1 MPAPN
6 FILTTRRRD
15 RILLALLGVALCA
28 LALLS
33 LWLGSEPL
41 ALSDI
46 AHIFFQPEQAD
57 TVLKQILWDFRLP
70 RILTAILAGAALS
83 SAGLLMQTL
92 FRNPL
97 ADPFVLGVNSGASL
111 GVALLLLLFIP
122 LKIEWGAASLWG
134 NSSTLVAACL
144 GAGLS
149 LSLILF
155 LARRVDVLTL
165 LVLGL
170 MLSYAI
176 GATVSIVLFFSQIEP
191 LQSFIAWSFG
201 DFSRVHWQQLIL
213 LGPILISGLLLS
225 ASMVKALDGLQQGDA
240 FAISLGVAVQR
251 TRLLALLAASLMA
264 GSVTAFCGP
273 IGFIGVAAPH
283 LCRACFRSQQHR
295 YLLPASILM
304 GSLLALAADL
314 VAQAPGLDL
323 VLPLNALTALVGAPI
338 IISALLRQNRLAYAL
353 R

>member
-1 MPAPN
+1 MAAPD
-6 FILTTRRRD
+6 FILSAGRRD
-15 RILLALLGVALCA
+15 RIHLLLLGVSLVT

-33 LWLGSEPL
+33 LCLGSAPL

-46 AHIFFQPEQAD
+46 AQVIFQAEHAD
-57 TVLKQILWDFRLP
+57 PVLKQILWDFRLP

-83 SAGLLMQTL
+83 TAGLLMQTL

-111 GVALLLLLFIP
+111 GVALMLLLFIP
-122 LKIEWGAASLWG
+122 LQIKLGTTSLFG
-134 NSSTLVAACL
+134 QSSTLVAACL
-144 GAGLS
+144 GAGIS
-149 LSLILF
+149 LSFMLV
-155 LARRVDVLTL
+155 LANRVDVLTL

-213 LGPILISGLLLS
+213 LAPILICGLLLS
-225 ASMVKALDGLQQGDA
+225 ASIAKALDGLQQGDA
-240 FAISLGVAVQR
+240 FAMSLGVPVKR
-251 TRLLALLAASLMA
+251 IRLIALLVASLMA

-273 IGFIGVAAPH
+273 IGFLGVAAPH

-295 YLLPASILM
+295 NLLPSSILM

-314 VAQAPGLDL
+314 AAQAPGFDC

-338 IISALLRQNRLAYAL
+338 IISALLRQNKL
-353 R
+353 RHAFR

>member
-1 MPAPN
+1 MM
-6 FILTTRRRD
+6 
-15 RILLALLGVALCA
+15 LLGVTLLA

-33 LWLGSEPL
+33 LCLGSEPL
-41 ALSDI
+41 PFSDI
-46 AHIFFQPEQAD
+46 AQVIFQPEQAD
-57 TVLKQILWDFRLP
+57 SVLKQILWDFRLP
-70 RILTAILAGAALS
+70 RILTAILAGASLS
-83 SAGLLMQTL
+83 TAGLLMQTL

-111 GVALLLLLFIP
+111 GVALMLLLFIP
-122 LKIEWGAASLWG
+122 LQVKWGTTSLFG
-134 NSSTLVAACL
+134 HSSTLVAACL
-144 GAGLS
+144 GASIS
-149 LSLILF
+149 LSLMLV
-155 LARRVDVLTL
+155 LANRVDVLTL

-191 LQSFIAWSFG
+191 MQSFIAWSFG

-213 LGPILISGLLLS
+213 LAPILICGLLLS
-225 ASMVKALDGLQQGDA
+225 ASIAKALDGLQQGDA
-240 FAISLGVAVQR
+240 FAMGLGVPVKR
-251 TRLLALLAASLMA
+251 IRLIALLAASLMA

-273 IGFIGVAAPH
+273 IGFLGVAAPH

-295 YLLPASILM
+295 SLLPASILM

-314 VAQAPGLDL
+314 LAQAPGFDC
-323 VLPLNALTALVGAPI
+323 VLPLNALTALVGTPI
-338 IISALLRQNRLAYAL
+338 IISALLRQNKPAYAF

>member
-1 MPAPN
+1 MSAPD
-6 FILTTRRRD
+6 FILTARRRD
-15 RILLALLGVALCA
+15 RTLLMLLGGALCA

-33 LWLGSEPL
+33 LWLGSAPL

-46 AHIFFQPEQAD
+46 AQVLFQPEQAD
-57 TVLKQILWDFRLP
+57 PVLKQILWDFRLP

-83 SAGLLMQTL
+83 TAGLLMQTL

-111 GVALLLLLFIP
+111 GVALMLLLFIP
-122 LKIEWGAASLWG
+122 LNVGWATRSLFG
-134 NSSTLVAACL
+134 HSSTLVAACL
-144 GAGLS
+144 GAGIS
-149 LSLILF
+149 LTFILI

-176 GATVSIVLFFSQIEP
+176 GATVSIVLFFSQMEP

-213 LGPILISGLLLS
+213 LGPILVLGLLLS
-225 ASMVKALDGLQQGDA
+225 TSIMKALDGLQQGET
-240 FAISLGVAVQR
+240 FAMGLGVAVKK
-251 TRLLALLAASLMA
+251 TRLIALVVAALLA

-273 IGFIGVAAPH
+273 IGFLGVAAPH

-295 YLLPASILM
+295 SLLPASILM
-304 GSLLALAADL
+304 GSLLALAADF
-314 VAQAPGLDL
+314 VAQAPGWDG

-338 IISALLRQNRLAYAL
+338 IISALLRQNR
-353 R
+353 RQHSFR